1 MLAALLLGSV
11 LALPPLKPAA
21 NVDLSSQGELASD
34 VAWLDDDHLLVAL
47 AHGGVA
53 EVALKPKAAVTKW
66 LPEGPLPSG
75 APYAELIATDGDL
88 VVVMSGGK
96 RNCAFRDKAG
106 KYLYGYVQG
115 TLYPRGLAVSH
126 GKAF

>member
-75 APYAELIATDGDL
+75 APYAEIIATDGDL
-88 VVVMSGGK
+88 VVVMSGGE
-96 RNCAFRDKAG
+96 REHALPG
-106 KYLYGYVQG
+106 KKSQKLYRHLPG
-115 TLYPRGLAVSH
+115 
-126 GKAF
+126 